1 MSLVIF
7 DCDGVLVDSEPIS
20 VRHDVELFAELGLP
34 MSEAEVIDRFVG
46 RSADV
51 IVAAIEKQLGHLSR
65 KGCSNGPRS
74 ACETRGAPS

>member
-1 MSLVIF
+1 MRLVIF

-46 RSADV
+46 RSTEV
-51 IVAAIEKQLGHLSR
+51 IARGDRGPARPPPPRGGARAGRAAPAGRLGR
-65 KGCSNGPRS
+65 
-74 ACETRGAPS
+74 